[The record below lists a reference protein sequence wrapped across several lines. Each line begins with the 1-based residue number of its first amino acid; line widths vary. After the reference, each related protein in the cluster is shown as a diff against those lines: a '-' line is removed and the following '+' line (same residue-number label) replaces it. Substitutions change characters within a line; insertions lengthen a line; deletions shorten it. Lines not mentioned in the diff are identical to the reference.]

1 MIRALGYAGLV
12 PFVALAW
19 LAWQPVVL
27 SAAAAVQ
34 LFHIYSCLILGFMA
48 GVLWPALYRPAAPDA
63 LALLAVTFPVLAF
76 LTFAVLPQFATPVLA
91 LLFVA
96 LRISELA
103 SGIDARYAPDY
114 RGLRWQLTAVVV
126 LCHIAVFL
134 GA

>member
-12 PFVALAW
+12 PFVALAF
-19 LAWQPVVL
+19 LAWQPLAL

-48 GVLWPALYRPAAPDA
+48 GALWPVLYRPEAPNP

-76 LTFAVLPQFATPVLA
+76 LAFALAPQFATPILA
-91 LLFVA
+91 LLFIA
-96 LRISELA
+96 LRVSEIA
-103 SGIDARYAPDY
+103 SGIDSRYAQDY
-114 RGLRWQLTAVVV
+114 RRLRWQLTTVVV
-126 LCHIAVFL
+126 LCHVAVHL